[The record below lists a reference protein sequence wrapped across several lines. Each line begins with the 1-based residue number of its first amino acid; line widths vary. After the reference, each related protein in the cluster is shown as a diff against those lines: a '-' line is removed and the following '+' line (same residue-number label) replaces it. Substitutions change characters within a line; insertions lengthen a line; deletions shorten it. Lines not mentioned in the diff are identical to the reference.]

1 MSSGKK
7 CVTTYPPNSAAL
19 KMDGDVA
26 CTDAQRVGGHAV
38 SAEGCKQLQVELIAE
53 QILAA
58 VAETR
63 MRCRAPK
70 EEGFCGRGIRA
81 ESAGSKK
88 SASGS
93 KENHA
98 SSREHGACSGDTQCM
113 WTCCVN
119 RAQVFFLCS
128 SQWCG
133 RVNQRSSTRRVWR
146 NLRKNTCAA
155 HTVPYLNR
163 NGSPGREPTVY
174 GVTYVREFGKLDL

>member
-26 CTDAQRVGGHAV
+26 CTDAQRVGGRAV
-38 SAEGCKQLQVELIAE
+38 SAEGRKQLQPELIAE
-53 QILAA
+53 QILAV

-81 ESAGSKK
+81 ESAGSKRR
-88 SASGS
+88 ASRS

-98 SSREHGACSGDTQCM
+98 SSREHDACCGNTTRM
-113 WTCCVN
+113 WTSCVN
-119 RAQVFFLCS
+119 RALVFF
-128 SQWCG
+128 
-133 RVNQRSSTRRVWR
+133 QRSS
-146 NLRKNTCAA
+146 
-155 HTVPYLNR
+155 
-163 NGSPGREPTVY
+163 
-174 GVTYVREFGKLDL
+174 

>member
-26 CTDAQRVGGHAV
+26 CTDAQRVGGRAV
-38 SAEGCKQLQVELIAE
+38 SAEGRKQLQLELIAE
-53 QILAA
+53 QILAV

-81 ESAGSKK
+81 ESAGSKRR
-88 SASGS
+88 ASRS

-98 SSREHGACSGDTQCM
+98 SSREHGACSGNTARM
-113 WTCCVN
+113 WTSCVN
-119 RAQVFFLCS
+119 RALVFF
-128 SQWCG
+128 
-133 RVNQRSSTRRVWR
+133 QRSS
-146 NLRKNTCAA
+146 
-155 HTVPYLNR
+155 
-163 NGSPGREPTVY
+163 
-174 GVTYVREFGKLDL
+174 

>member
-19 KMDGDVA
+19 KMDGDRA
-26 CTDAQRVGGHAV
+26 CTDALRVGGHAV
-38 SAEGCKQLQVELIAE
+38 SAQGCKQLRLELIAE

-70 EEGFCGRGIRA
+70 GEGFCGRGIRA
-81 ESAGSKK
+81 ESAGSKR

-98 SSREHGACSGDTQCM
+98 SSREHGACSGNTARM
-113 WTCCVN
+113 WTSCVN
-119 RAQVFFLCS
+119 HAQVFFLS
-128 SQWCG
+128 ISQWCG
-133 RVNQRSSTRRVWR
+133 RVNQRSSTRQVYR

-155 HTVPYLNR
+155 CTVPYLNR

-174 GVTYVREFGKLDL
+174 GVTCVREFGKLDL

>member
-1 MSSGKK
+1 LSSGKK

-38 SAEGCKQLQVELIAE
+38 SAEGRKQLQPELIAE
-53 QILAA
+53 QILAV

-81 ESAGSKK
+81 ESAGSKRG
-88 SASGS
+88 ACRS

-98 SSREHGACSGDTQCM
+98 SIREHGACSGDTAPM
-113 WTCCVN
+113 WTSCVN
-119 RAQVFFLCS
+119 RAQVFFLC
-128 SQWCG
+128 
-133 RVNQRSSTRRVWR
+133 RS
-146 NLRKNTCAA
+146 
-155 HTVPYLNR
+155 
-163 NGSPGREPTVY
+163 
-174 GVTYVREFGKLDL
+174 